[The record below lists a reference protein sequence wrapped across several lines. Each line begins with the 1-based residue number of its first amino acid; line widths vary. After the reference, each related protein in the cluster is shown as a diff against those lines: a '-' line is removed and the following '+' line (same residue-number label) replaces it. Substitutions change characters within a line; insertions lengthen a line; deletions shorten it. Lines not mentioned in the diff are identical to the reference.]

1 MAARQ
6 HHIRSFLDFE
16 LDLSRGSLLRESD
29 EVKLRPKSFDVLCY
43 LVENQGR
50 LVTKQEL
57 IENLWPDTFVT
68 DDSLVQCLME
78 VRRALQDDS
87 HSFIKTVPRRGYL
100 FTPEVRE
107 TGESDIAPAR
117 ETEVVAHSLP
127 ASLTP
132 LIGRESERVSIGE
145 LLARDQIR
153 LVVLTGPSGTGKT
166 RLALQVAAD
175 LVSRFDGGVWFVP
188 LAAVVDPERLPSAI
202 AQSLGL
208 KESGTRPM
216 VEVLKERLRAKRTL
230 LVLDNFEQIVEAGPL
245 VTDILA
251 ACPEVEVLVT
261 SRATLHLSG
270 EHDFPLL
277 PLPLPD
283 MLGPA
288 SPENI
293 SASPAVTLFMERAR
307 AARPDFVLTPD
318 NARAVAEICARLDGL
333 PLAIELAAARIRVLS
348 PEVMRTRLENRLELL
363 TGGPRDFPERQQT
376 MRGAIAW
383 SYDLL
388 GEDERLLFRRSS
400 VFVGGCT
407 LEALGAVCS
416 GSGDREGELLDRLTV
431 LVEESLMRREDDA
444 GGEPRFMSLET
455 IREFARECLRTS
467 GEMETIQRRHTRF
480 FLRLAETAEAE
491 LIGADQGHWL
501 DRLEAEQE
509 NLRAA
514 SECAL
519 ETGDLDTALR
529 LDGALWRFWW
539 IRGYPT
545 AGRARLTRLLALAGG
560 EVRTKPFMKVLYAA
574 GVLADAQGD
583 YAEAHRLFDENLTI
597 SRELVDLAGVA
608 NSLNN
613 LGIIAVRENDHD
625 RARSLYEESLSIWER
640 LGDPRPIAL
649 SLANLGNLAVARG
662 DGDTARSLYEQS
674 LDRFAEMN
682 DDRGVA
688 SALNRLAGLA
698 RERHDYEGARALYQ
712 ESLRRLMSAGA
723 KADVAGAF
731 RDLGDLVRLQ
741 GDFSAARR
749 FYEESMVICGDLGDI
764 RGITSLLERFALLA
778 LSRDDANR
786 ASRLARAAADLRRR
800 YDLPVPAA
808 EQSELER
815 HLGSLGDGDGD
826 DTIAPA
832 TVIGS
837 IEEAIEYALVDSD
850 PVGNGW
856 SSPGKDQ

>member
-1 MAARQ
+1 MAAHQ

-16 LDLSRGSLLRESD
+16 LDLSRGSLLRERD

-87 HSFIKTVPRRGYL
+87 HSLIRTVPRRGYL

-107 TGESDIAPAR
+107 TEGSDVAKEH
-117 ETEVVAHSLP
+117 ETGGVPNNLP

-132 LIGRESERVSIGE
+132 LIGRESERAFIGE
-145 LLARDQIR
+145 LLARDEVR

-175 LVSRFDGGVWFVP
+175 LLSRFAGGVWFVP
-188 LAAVVDPERLPSAI
+188 LAAVADPERLPSAI

-208 KESGTRPM
+208 KESGTRPL
-216 VEVLKERLRAKRTL
+216 VEILKERLRKKRTL
-230 LVLDNFEQIVEAGPL
+230 LVLDNFEQIVEAGPFI
-245 VTDILA
+245 TDILA
-251 ACPEVEVLVT
+251 ACPGVEVLVT

-270 EHDFPLL
+270 EHDFPVL

-283 MLGPA
+283 TARPA
-288 SPENI
+288 STKEI
-293 SASPAVTLFMERAR
+293 SASPAVALFMERAR
-307 AARPDFVLTPD
+307 AARPDFVLTSD
-318 NARAVAEICARLDGL
+318 NARAVADICARVDGL
-333 PLAIELAAARIRVLS
+333 PLAIELAAARIRVLP
-348 PEVMRTRLENRLELL
+348 PEVMRTRLKNRLELL

-407 LEALGAVCS
+407 LEALSAVCG
-416 GSGDREGELLDRLTV
+416 GSGDREDELLDRLTV
-431 LVEESLMRREDDA
+431 LVDESLMRREGDA
-444 GGEPRFMSLET
+444 GGEPRFMCLET
-455 IREFARECLRTS
+455 IREFARESLRTS
-467 GEMETIQRRHTRF
+467 GEIDTIRRRHTRF

-491 LIGADQGHWL
+491 LIGANQGLWL

-514 SECAL
+514 SEWAL
-519 ETGDLDTALR
+519 EGGDLDTALR

-539 IRGYPT
+539 IRGYPA

-583 YAEAHRLFDENLTI
+583 YAEARRLFDENLTI
-597 SRELVDLAGVA
+597 SRELGDLAGVA

-662 DGDTARSLYEQS
+662 DGETARSLYEQS
-674 LDRFAEMN
+674 LDRFAELN

-698 RERHDYEGARALYQ
+698 RERHDYEGARTLYQ
-712 ESLRRLMSAGA
+712 ESLRRLMGAGA

-731 RDLGDLVRLQ
+731 RDLGDLVRIE

-764 RGITSLLERFALLA
+764 RGITGLLERFALLA
-778 LSRDDANR
+778 VSRDDARR
-786 ASRLARAAADLRRR
+786 AWRLARAAADLRRR
-800 YDLPVPAA
+800 YDLPMPAA

-815 HLGSLGDGDGD
+815 HLGSLGNGDSD
-826 DTIAPA
+826 DTIGPA
-832 TVIGS
+832 AVIGS
-837 IEEAIEYALVDSD
+837 IEEAIEYALVDY
-850 PVGNGW
+850 
-856 SSPGKDQ
+856 